1 MQHPLKTGSCNTL
14 GITTERPFFLN
25 GK

>member
-25 GK
+25 G